1 MSARKPTAKE
11 RTVPMPGVDLREQD
25 NRTPAIV
32 DSGPTYATVVG
43 SVPFTKHIATSR
55 TAQKALCGT
64 SCHFSRYD
72 LAGLKT
78 VCQACRAEAS
88 KARARVLP

>member
-11 RTVPMPGVDLREQD
+11 RTVWMPGVDDVRQD
-25 NRTPAIV
+25 NYAKPIV
-32 DSGPTYATVVG
+32 EPGPIYATDVG
-43 SVPFTKHIATSR
+43 SIPFAKHIAKSR
-55 TAQKALCGT
+55 TDKHALCGER
-64 SCHFSRYD
+64 CHFSRFD

-88 KARARVLP
+88 RVRARVLP